1 MNLDTFA
8 SCVEKLFYS
17 CGFFVIE
24 GALALDFIWFLISG
38 GSFEGST
45 GWLSCFFIVAASGMP
60 GIFSPGFI
68 VRTAV
73 FGLMPG
79 VGVAPFGTFMTAFAG
94 GMPGVEFA
102 EGGTGEVDI
111 SGGRSFALTLVAMFE
126 LCAAFAFA
134 FDAGVEPQPMA
145 RSEIRIAKRK
155 GTALNIYK

>member
-1 MNLDTFA
+1 MCLGTVRL
-8 SCVEKLFYS
+8 CVGKLFYS

-24 GALALDFIWFLISG
+24 GAFAFDFIWFLISG

-79 VGVAPFGTFMTAFAG
+79 VGVAPFGTFMTALAG

-102 EGGTGEVDI
+102 EGGTGDVDI

-126 LCAAFAFA
+126 LCAVFA